1 METATVSRADRTQ
14 DRARR
19 SNRPDR
25 VEGISGRSALG
36 RRRCDVFD
44 ALVNKLGGRDAISDA
59 KMIEVTRAADLVVA
73 ARMFALAPYG
83 VSRSIFSGSCGLRNL
98 AVRAVRALG
107 RKRRSA
113 PDNPL
118 VYARRRREGRKPSMA
133 LSPIQ

>member
-36 RRRCDVFD
+36 RRRRDVFD

-73 ARMFALAPYG
+73 AEDVRA
-83 VSRSIFSGSCGLRNL
+83 RSLRGEQIFSGSCGLRTWRL
-98 AVRAVRALG
+98 VPFAL
-107 RKRRSA
+107 
-113 PDNPL
+113 
-118 VYARRRREGRKPSMA
+118 
-133 LSPIQ
+133 

>member
-83 VSRSIFSGSCGLRNL
+83 VSRSIFSGSCGLRTWRF
-98 AVRAVRALG
+98 VPFAL
-107 RKRRSA
+107 
-113 PDNPL
+113 
-118 VYARRRREGRKPSMA
+118 
-133 LSPIQ
+133 